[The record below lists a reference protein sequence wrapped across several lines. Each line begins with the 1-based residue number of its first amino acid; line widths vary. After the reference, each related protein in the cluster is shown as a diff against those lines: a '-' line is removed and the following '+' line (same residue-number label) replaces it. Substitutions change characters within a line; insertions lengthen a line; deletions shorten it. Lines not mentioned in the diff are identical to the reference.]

1 MTNIRTTLLQKNPF
15 RRLIRRE
22 KAQRFILLLL
32 ISFAI
37 TVIMTRLFLTLTGF
51 PQIGNGELHIS
62 HLLWGGLLLFITV
75 LLLLALENLWVYRVS
90 AVMGGI
96 GVGLFIDEIGK
107 FITRNNDYF
116 FPWAIPL
123 IYAFGLILALI
134 YLEFRRTESTDERAE
149 MYRALELFK
158 YVLDNDLTPAE
169 FDDLNGRLKIVASQ
183 NKVPDI
189 TRLATVLLDYLSSG
203 QIKLTNDLPGP
214 LGRLEGKMQRF
225 LRESIGMARLRLTLI
240 VGLLLVGLTS
250 LFEPFTVFLAP
261 LDPILLRNIL
271 GGLMHAGQIQGVHS
285 LDWFLLRLV
294 LEGSI
299 GIILIIAS
307 ILFIARHNRRGSE
320 IGYIGLLLALTI
332 VNLLAFYFDQF
343 GNIFLT
349 VIEIGLLIILLQY
362 RYDLKRQLA

>member
-1 MTNIRTTLLQKNPF
+1 MANISTTLLQKNPF

-123 IYAFGLILALI
+123 IYAFGLILVLV
-134 YLEFRRTESTDERAE
+134 YLEFRRTEST
-149 MYRALELFK
+149 
-158 YVLDNDLTPAE
+158 
-169 FDDLNGRLKIVASQ
+169 
-183 NKVPDI
+183 
-189 TRLATVLLDYLSSG
+189 
-203 QIKLTNDLPGP
+203 
-214 LGRLEGKMQRF
+214 
-225 LRESIGMARLRLTLI
+225 
-240 VGLLLVGLTS
+240 
-250 LFEPFTVFLAP
+250 
-261 LDPILLRNIL
+261 
-271 GGLMHAGQIQGVHS
+271 
-285 LDWFLLRLV
+285 
-294 LEGSI
+294 
-299 GIILIIAS
+299 
-307 ILFIARHNRRGSE
+307 RRGKSSSFPSVAE
-320 IGYIGLLLALTI
+320 RRRSHPS
-332 VNLLAFYFDQF
+332 V
-343 GNIFLT
+343 
-349 VIEIGLLIILLQY
+349 ELQ
-362 RYDLKRQLA
+362 